1 MMTSPRC
8 PTCGQ
13 AIAGGS
19 NFCGY
24 CGSKLVTQP
33 VTSQDTSMPVSS
45 AGGIFGENKYIV
57 EQKLLALRDTFG
69 IKNMNGNLLA
79 YIKKQYVSFGPKF
92 WFETPDGARL
102 GEIHGKI
109 LTIRPTFEIYD
120 SGGQMVAA
128 VKKKLLKLLGSE
140 WWMENAAGVEIAKIK
155 GNILQHD
162 YYVQTPS
169 GELVGQVHKKWVT
182 VRDSYC
188 IEILSARLS
197 PFLVIS
203 YAIALDHVEDRK

>member
-1 MMTSPRC
+1 MSQGTS
-8 PTCGQ
+8 T
-13 AIAGGS
+13 
-19 NFCGY
+19 
-24 CGSKLVTQP
+24 
-33 VTSQDTSMPVSS
+33 PVSS
-45 AGGIFGENKYIV
+45 PGGIFAENKYIV

-69 IKNMNGNLLA
+69 IKSMNGNLLA

-92 WFETPDGARL
+92 WFETPNGARL

-120 SGGQMVAA
+120 AGGQMIAA

-140 WWMENAAGVEIAKIK
+140 WWLEAAGVQIARIK

-162 YYVQTPS
+162 YYIQTPS
-169 GELVGQVHKKWVT
+169 GETVGQVHKKWVT

-188 IEILSARLS
+188 IEIMSTRLS

>member
-1 MMTSPRC
+1 MTSPRC

-13 AIAGGS
+13 AVAGGS

-24 CGSKLVTQP
+24 CGSNLVTQP
-33 VTSQDTSMPVSS
+33 VMSQPPSISVSS

-92 WFETPDGARL
+92 WYETPDGARL

-120 SGGQMVAA
+120 AGGQMIAS

-140 WWMENAAGVEIAKIK
+140 WWMENASGVEIARIK

-162 YYVQTPS
+162 YYIQTPS
-169 GELVGQVHKKWVT
+169 GEVVGQVHKKWVT

-188 IEILSARLS
+188 IEIMSTRLS